1 MDEQALI
8 ASARAGN
15 AHAFN
20 ALVDAYQG
28 VAYSVAYRVIGHPDA
43 AADATQD
50 ALLAAYRA
58 LPSFRGG
65 SFRAWLLRIVT
76 NACYDRLR
84 QSKRRQQV
92 SIDDM
97 SDDLDYAPWLTSGAE
112 SPEEA
117 VLREDVRRALELAI
131 AKLPLDQRV
140 VVVLADVEG
149 LSYEEIATATGAA
162 VGTVKSRLSRARARL
177 RDYLTQGREPLRP

>member
-8 ASARAGN
+8 VSARTGN
-15 AHAFN
+15 PHAFN
-20 ALVDAYQG
+20 ALVSAYQG
-28 VAYSVAYRVIGHPDA
+28 VAYNVAYRVIGHPEA

-76 NACYDRLR
+76 NVCYDRLR
-84 QSKRRQQV
+84 QNKRRPQV
-92 SIDDM
+92 SLDEM
-97 SDDLDYAPWLTSGAE
+97 AEDLDYVPGLAADGE
-112 SPEEA
+112 SPEDV
-117 VLREDVRRALELAI
+117 VLRQDVQRILEMAI
-131 AKLPLDQRV
+131 AKLPFDQRV
-140 VVVLADVEG
+140 AVVLSDVEG
-149 LSYEEIATATGAA
+149 LSYEEIAAATGAT

-177 RDYLTQGREPLRP
+177 RDFLTQGREPLRP